1 MYSQCVISVF
11 VAQYITATG
20 HSKVLHLLKI
30 LLSAITLVFSEP
42 LMTSNRYPAER
53 FGRAQNGPTFDRQNT
68 IFAASKLLDEI
79 ASGRLNSNIWDH
91 WGINKHIRQ
100 NYSLVHIHFK
110 MNSINW
116 PAPNIWV
123 FIAQLVEHCSANAEA
138 MGSNPVEAL
147 KSFFFFFRA

>member
-1 MYSQCVISVF
+1 MYSQCAISVF
-11 VAQYITATG
+11 VAQYITARG
-20 HSKVLHLLKI
+20 HTKVLHILKI

-79 ASGRLNSNIWDH
+79 ASGRLNPNIWDH

-100 NYSLVHIHFK
+100 NYFLVHIHFK
-110 MNSINW
+110 LSPYVLEKLLKTSFGLFSYQEVTRYL
-116 PAPNIWV
+116 PAR
-123 FIAQLVEHCSANAEA
+123 SSK
-138 MGSNPVEAL
+138 SNLEL
-147 KSFFFFFRA
+147 SKGI

>member
-20 HSKVLHLLKI
+20 HTKALHILKI

-68 IFAASKLLDEI
+68 IFAASKPLNEI
-79 ASGRLNSNIWDH
+79 ASGRLNPNIWDH
-91 WGINKHIRQ
+91 WGIKKQLRQ
-100 NYSLVHIHFK
+100 NYFLVHIHFK
-110 MNSINW
+110 GSLGKIHISIV
-116 PAPNIWV
+116 I
-123 FIAQLVEHCSANAEA
+123 QLFT
-138 MGSNPVEAL
+138 SNNRP
-147 KSFFFFFRA
+147 

>member
-20 HSKVLHLLKI
+20 HTKVLYILKI

-79 ASGRLNSNIWDH
+79 ASGRLNPNIWDH

-100 NYSLVHIHFK
+100 NYFLVHIHFNTEESLSHYDIYHETCRRK
-110 MNSINW
+110 ESSLIRLSRTLDYCSLRCPCFSM
-116 PAPNIWV
+116 
-123 FIAQLVEHCSANAEA
+123 HC
-138 MGSNPVEAL
+138 L
-147 KSFFFFFRA
+147 

>member
-1 MYSQCVISVF
+1 MFSQCVISVF

-20 HSKVLHLLKI
+20 HTKVLHILKL

-53 FGRAQNGPTFDRQNT
+53 FGRAQNGPTFDRQNM

-79 ASGRLNSNIWDH
+79 ASGRLNPNIWDH

-100 NYSLVHIHFK
+100 NYFLVHIHFK
-110 MNSINW
+110 KGIIHINDLL
-116 PAPNIWV
+116 NENHNFLSLDDLNEK
-123 FIAQLVEHCSANAEA
+123 FI
-138 MGSNPVEAL
+138 
-147 KSFFFFFRA
+147 K

>member
-20 HSKVLHLLKI
+20 HSKVLHVLKI

-79 ASGRLNSNIWDH
+79 ASGRLNPNIWDH
-91 WGINKHIRQ
+91 WGVNKHIRQ
-100 NYSLVHIHFK
+100 NYFLVHIQFNRKQFYLLLAKATISMSALRTAHLPSEYSRYYCGHG
-110 MNSINW
+110 SI
-116 PAPNIWV
+116 A
-123 FIAQLVEHCSANAEA
+123 
-138 MGSNPVEAL
+138 
-147 KSFFFFFRA
+147 

>member
-1 MYSQCVISVF
+1 MFSQCVISVF

-20 HSKVLHLLKI
+20 HTKVLHILKI

-53 FGRAQNGPTFDRQNT
+53 FDRAQNGPTFDRQNT

-79 ASGRLNSNIWDH
+79 ASGRLNPNIWDH

-100 NYSLVHIHFK
+100 NF
-110 MNSINW
+110 
-116 PAPNIWV
+116 
-123 FIAQLVEHCSANAEA
+123 FF
-138 MGSNPVEAL
+138 
-147 KSFFFFFRA
+147 SFFILIYKVTGVT